1 MTEIRNVDTILENG
15 DRALSGMPYLYR
27 TKGLPSEVYDVRLRE
42 RIKGELL
49 DSAIEDTVVRFP
61 YFSVRFEERDGDF
74 YAVRNDARLTAHNM
88 EGFVPLGGHSNH
100 YHLMGITY
108 WDKSLKLSFHH
119 GLTDGRGAKSFLE
132 TLIKYYR
139 DYADASAEE
148 YEEIKNKHRELAMEL
163 SLDEM
168 TDPCEEKYELN
179 GKSEKIEGLV
189 SKGYKLPET
198 KEKDVHRRY
207 EIRFSQEE
215 FMDACKKIG
224 ASPLSFL
231 SILMSRGIKEA
242 SPDCDKPVVSNFP
255 MDVRHILGC
264 DDTFKNC
271 VKSMTLPYG
280 EVEEALSDS
289 GLAGRYKELLDAQKD
304 HDYCAKEFNNIH
316 MLLSMIGHF
325 HSFAGRQKLLG
336 FMENLALDTYLI
348 SYVGQFDVPRALVDE
363 VHLYSSCSS
372 GLLLNMTCQ
381 SGSFIIDMVQDFA
394 TDKYL
399 NALKTQFTKAGIA
412 LDISD
417 EIVFETPLDELSE
430 IITSPADTGEQLKD
444 WFDRFAAAAKASTQA
459 AKERAEA
466 SWKTGPQISAQYYDA
481 ASGTMKSFDPSK
493 NMLENMQKL
502 AENTPSLFVF

>member
-1 MTEIRNVDTILENG
+1 MTEIRNVDTILEKG
-15 DRALSGMPYLYR
+15 DKALSGMPYLYR
-27 TKGLPSEVYDVRLRE
+27 SKGLPSEVYDVRLRE
-42 RIKGELL
+42 RINGELL
-49 DSAIEDTVVRFP
+49 DRAIEDAVARFP

-74 YAVRNDARLTAHNM
+74 YAVKNEARLTAHNT
-88 EGFVPLGGHSNH
+88 EGFIPLGGHSNND
-100 YHLMGITY
+100 HLMGVTY

-132 TLIKYYR
+132 TLIKYYS

-148 YEEIKNKHRELAMEL
+148 YEKIKNTHMELAQEL

-168 TDPCEEKYELN
+168 TDPCENKYELN

-198 KEKDVHRRY
+198 KEKDAHRRY

-215 FMDACKKIG
+215 FMDACKRIG
-224 ASPLSFL
+224 ASPIIFL
-231 SILMSRGIKEA
+231 STLMSRGIKEA
-242 SPDCDKPVVSNFP
+242 SPDCDRPVVSHFP
-255 MDVRHILGC
+255 LDVRHILGC

-271 VKSMTLPYG
+271 VKSITLPYG
-280 EVEEALSDS
+280 EEEESLSDS

-325 HSFAGRQKLLG
+325 HSFAGRRKLLG
-336 FMENLALDTYLI
+336 FMEDLSLDTYLI
-348 SYVGQFDVPRALVDE
+348 SYIGQFDVPQALVDE

-381 SGSFIIDMVQDFA
+381 SGSFVIDLLQDFE
-394 TDKYL
+394 TEKYI
-399 NALKTQFTKAGIA
+399 NALKAQFDKAGIA
-412 LDISD
+412 VNISD
-417 EIVFETPLDELSE
+417 EIFFETPLDELSE

-466 SWKTGPQISAQYYDA
+466 SRRMGPQVTALYYDVA
-481 ASGTMKSFDPSK
+481 TGTMKPFDPTK
-493 NMLENMQKL
+493 NSRENLQKL
-502 AENTPSLFVF
+502 AENTPSLFIM